1 MASVEMG
8 EIESV
13 LKEVDNYV
21 SKNFEKMMRFW
32 EEGRCYCP
40 MCYDIAPRGYEG
52 LECVCGRK
60 YVAID
65 EVFLENWKKVYTAYR
80 DVAKKVL
87 EAFKKHARGDWK
99 KNIKLESSEGNPHI
113 RGPSIKVMFG
123 PKTLPNLV
131 IVYIDRA
138 PIGGISLIFH
148 SIRDLEL
155 FRSFVSELR
164 DVAKTSPVRTRMVAE
179 FSRTVLEPAKKV
191 MEELGFKRAGGI
203 GYICFVL
210 E

>member
-1 MASVEMG
+1 MADV

-13 LKEVDNYV
+13 LKGMDNLI
-21 SKNFEKMMRFW
+21 SKNFEKMARFW

-40 MCYDIAPRGYEG
+40 KCYDIAPRGYEG
-52 LECVCGRK
+52 LGCVCEGK
-60 YVAID
+60 YATID

-80 DVAKKVL
+80 DVVKKVL
-87 EAFKKHARGDWK
+87 EAFKRHARGDWK
-99 KNIKLESSEGNPHI
+99 KNIRFESSEGS
-113 RGPSIKVMFG
+113 PSIKVMFG

-138 PIGGISLIFH
+138 PIVGISLIFH

-164 DVAKTSPVRTRMVAE
+164 DVAKASSVRTSVVAE
-179 FSRTVLEPAKKV
+179 FSHTVLEPAKKV

-203 GYICFVL
+203 GYIRFVL